1 MAITKDEFKDIM
13 KTIVALF
20 PKEELKL
27 SKDMMDIWYEAL
39 SDLNFEKTRKGTI
52 KYAQTNQ
59 WMPTIADIRKY
70 APPSVFDGID
80 DKEFQEFMERFGDRY
95 E

>member
-1 MAITKDEFKDIM
+1 MTKAEFSKIVKLITE
-13 KTIVALF
+13 LF
-20 PKEELKL
+20 PQ
-27 SKDMMDIWYEAL
+27 SKTQYTKAVIEAWYEAL
-39 SDLNFEKTRKGTI
+39 SDLDYEKTRKGII